1 MKLMEIRHIKQ
12 SDDRFAISH
21 IYEESWKF
29 AYKNIIPQSYLES
42 IPVGRWA
49 PNLDKEGMNTIV
61 LIEDG
66 MFIGTSSYCKS
77 RFSSFS
83 NWGEI
88 VSIYFLPQYIG
99 RGYGKLLLDAV
110 VGELEWLGFHDIFL
124 WVLED
129 NLRAR
134 KFYEKGGFTPSGNY
148 LEDNIGGKELR
159 EMQYC
164 CSVEKWRKEHSSV
177 IYKTGHC
184 KRIINQSH
192 E

>member
-1 MKLMEIRHIKQ
+1 MNRSGISVERIKIMKIRHIKQ

-42 IPVGRWA
+42 ISAGLWA
-49 PNLDKEGMNTIV
+49 PNLDKEGMNTVV

-66 MFIGTSSYCKS
+66 MFIGTSSYCTS
-77 RFSSFS
+77 RFSEFS
-83 NWGEI
+83 NFGEI
-88 VSIYFLPQYIG
+88 VSIYLLPQYIG
-99 RGYGKLLLDAV
+99 KGYGKLLFDAV
-110 VGELEWLGFHDIFL
+110 VRELEQLGFDEIFL

-134 KFYEKGGFTPSGNY
+134 KFYEKEGFTFSGNY
-148 LEDNIGGKELR
+148 LEDHIGEKELR

-164 CSVEKWRKEHSSV
+164 CSVEKWRKKNGSG
-177 IYKTGHC
+177 I
-184 KRIINQSH
+184 
-192 E
+192 